1 MDWSKIEGDAR
12 LDMLVQK
19 AAIEQ
24 VNANY
29 CWGLD
34 TRDTELFLSVFHE
47 DGIWDFGDAFGTFSG
62 KAAIRAGFE
71 ATLGMMAEMHHLT
84 ADTVLE
90 IDGDNATGRSHAYG
104 RAILADGRHHR
115 LVAHYKDTYARRDGK
130 WGYLHREITMFP
142 PFPMPG
148 DGS

>member
-1 MDWSKIEGDAR
+1 MVTG
-12 LDMLVQK
+12 VQTC
-19 AAIEQ
+19 ALPI
-24 VNANY
+24 
-29 CWGLD
+29 
-34 TRDTELFLSVFHE
+34 
-47 DGIWDFGDAFGTFSG
+47 SG

-148 DGS
+148 DES